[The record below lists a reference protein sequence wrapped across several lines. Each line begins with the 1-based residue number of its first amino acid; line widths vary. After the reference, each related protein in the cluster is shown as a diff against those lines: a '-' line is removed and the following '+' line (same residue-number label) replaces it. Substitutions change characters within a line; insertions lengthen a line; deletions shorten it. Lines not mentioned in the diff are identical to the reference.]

1 MKVKA
6 YFAFLLNTMSSNFFS
21 VWGENLRIYE
31 DRSGIGGSSD
41 VFYRSIHVP
50 VHNCC
55 DEGGH
60 RRQGR
65 LKVKQ
70 RRARIALRFACWVLS
85 WSSLLGAWS
94 QNDWLL
100 YIRDK
105 TLTYLFR
112 KNWICTGRSLEVHH
126 GARSRLPFGVLP
138 CFQEVQGHAARTS
151 RKWHTSTELRNQ
163 WCEV

>member
-21 VWGENLRIYE
+21 VWGENLHIHE
-31 DRSGIGGSSD
+31 DRSGMGGSSD

-70 RRARIALRFACWVLS
+70 RRVRIALRFACCVVLVGFVGGLVQKRLAFIHRRQDPHISVSEELNLHKPIAGSS
-85 WSSLLGAWS
+85 WCPL
-94 QNDWLL
+94 
-100 YIRDK
+100 K
-105 TLTYLFR
+105 TSVR
-112 KNWICTGRSLEVHH
+112 
-126 GARSRLPFGVLP
+126 VLP
-138 CFQEVQGHAARTS
+138 RLQGHAARTS
-151 RKWHTSTELRNQ
+151 RKWHPSAELRNQ